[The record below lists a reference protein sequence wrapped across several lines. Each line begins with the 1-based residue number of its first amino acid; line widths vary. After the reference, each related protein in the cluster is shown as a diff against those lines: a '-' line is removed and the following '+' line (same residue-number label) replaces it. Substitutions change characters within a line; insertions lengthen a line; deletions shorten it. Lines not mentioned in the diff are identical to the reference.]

1 MMEMMPPVWELSLY
15 TGHWSAV
22 PIAGSQS
29 GMYMHVPVSSLP
41 PALVVFSAFPLP

>member
-29 GMYMHVPVSSLP
+29 GMYMHVLVSSLP
-41 PALVVFSAFPLP
+41 LALVVFSAFPLP